1 MRCQFLL
8 SPHPGCLRGF
18 VVCMTWIL
26 RPHHVSSDVRTD
38 HCGVR
43 HLGSLCQL
51 LLLITPTFSSLCI
64 SFLLLIITP
73 RHGGAPQSFVVCM
86 TWILR
91 PHDVSSD
98 VLTDHCGVR
107 HLCQLLLL
115 LTPTFRSV
123 CISFLL
129 LIIASAPRHGGAPKS
144 PEVVIAEQRPKK
156 ARFNVPTPTEGIAEI
171 DPFFFLLGRWRSA
184 C

>member
-1 MRCQFLL
+1 MTWILRPHHESSDVRTDHCGVRHLGFLCQLLLLLTPTFSSLCISFLL
-8 SPHPGCLRGF
+8 LIIASAPRQSF

-107 HLCQLLLL
+107 HLC
-115 LTPTFRSV
+115 
-123 CISFLL
+123 
-129 LIIASAPRHGGAPKS
+129 H
-144 PEVVIAEQRPKK
+144 
-156 ARFNVPTPTEGIAEI
+156 
-171 DPFFFLLGRWRSA
+171 
-184 C
+184 